1 MRPLADIAPD
11 YPLPGYGSAR
21 DLAESLGTNG
31 ITPLT
36 KAV

>member
-11 YPLPGYGSAR
+11 YPLPGHGSAR
-21 DLAESLGTNG
+21 DLAEALGTDG

-36 KAV
+36 EAV